1 MATIDTSDPNLDDW
15 FQQNAP
21 PPGFTNTSTVQPTG
35 PAVQPYGPT
44 NPYTAAAPTPTAS
57 YGPSGPTAPTGYNYQ
72 QALAKVQGAIGRNL
86 SQAEIS
92 GLFQQFGGDQNSSFT
107 DAGLAPVIAS
117 LQGAHVANPDNTP
130 GMRTIAGDGP
140 GGVDGFGNPISQYS
154 SNPNAPAPPGAQT
167 QLAPYAAPV
176 WQGGAAPTATKLAQ
190 YAPPTQAELEASPG
204 YQSRLAA
211 GLRAGDMAAAV
222 HGTVLGGG
230 TVKARNRYAQDFASN
245 EYSNLVGQGQNTTQL
260 NNAATQGDN
269 ANAYTTYLQNYGQ
282 FTDAA
287 NLGLGA
293 RQQNVSEN
301 NNAFNQGQVNY
312 GNRYTQYLDQNNR
325 SLQDYL
331 TNQAT
336 KRTSETDYWGRL
348 MDLNNTGANA
358 ANNSYKFQAFA

>member
-1 MATIDTSDPNLDDW
+1 MIGDTLDPNDDW
-15 FQQNAP
+15 FTQNAP
-21 PPGFTNTSTVQPTG
+21 PVPPTFTNTSTVPTTG
-35 PAVQPYGPT
+35 PAQQPYGPN
-44 NPYTAAAPTPTAS
+44 NPYPVPVNTAT
-57 YGPSGPTAPTGYNYQ
+57 YGPSGPAAPASYNYQ

-92 GLFQQFGGDQNSSFT
+92 GLFQQFGGDQNSTFT

-117 LQGAHVANPDNTP
+117 MKGAQFSNPDNTP
-130 GMRTIAGDGP
+130 GMRTVMGDGP

-154 SNPNAPAPPGAQT
+154 SNPNAPTPPGAQT

-176 WQGGAAPTATKLAQ
+176 WQGGAAPTATRLAQ
-190 YAPPTQAELEASPG
+190 YRPPTLEELQNSPG
-204 YQSRLAA
+204 YKARQ
-211 GLRAGDMAAAV
+211 AAADQGFERSAAAR
-222 HGTVLGGG
+222 GTILNGG
-230 TVKARNRYAQDFASN
+230 TIKARDRFDQEFASN
-245 EYSNLVGQGQNTTQL
+245 EYGNLVGQGQNTTQL

-301 NNAFNQGQVNY
+301 NTAFGQGQVNY

-336 KRTSETDYWGRL
+336 RRNSEQDYWGRL

-358 ANNSYKFQAFA
+358 ANNSYRFQAFA